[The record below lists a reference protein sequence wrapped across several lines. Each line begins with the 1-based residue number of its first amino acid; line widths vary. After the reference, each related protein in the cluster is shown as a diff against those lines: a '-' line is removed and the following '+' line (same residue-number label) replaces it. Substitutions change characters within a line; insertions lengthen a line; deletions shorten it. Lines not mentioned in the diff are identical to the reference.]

1 MATRK
6 RKTVTRSTVVKR
18 RKPARK
24 RAAKKVA
31 VGAAAARYVI
41 PTILSVFLL
50 IGIGYLGVMGYQ
62 SATRSDFF
70 RLENVYVSGNDR
82 TGFDDIR
89 RVIFAEA
96 ESTGVWNAD
105 YAAMKQ
111 KIEKFPFV
119 KTASVS
125 ASLPS
130 GIKVVI
136 EERVPVAL
144 VRTGSGD
151 FLVDIDAQFLAK
163 AAAGENAF
171 PFYMKGWDETKT
183 EKAHTE
189 NLARLKM
196 FKKVFDELKQFGI
209 ENSVSAADL
218 SNPRV
223 PVVSV
228 KDGDRP
234 INVTLARDNIGKGLR
249 TALDAISGKENR
261 VRSVDAAGVSP
272 VIQFLE
278 F

>member
-6 RKTVTRSTVVKR
+6 RKTTAKSTVVKR
-18 RKPARK
+18 RKPSRK

-31 VGAAAARYVI
+31 VGTAAARYVI
-41 PTILSVFLL
+41 PTILSIFLL

-89 RVIFAEA
+89 RVVFAEA

-105 YAAMKQ
+105 YVAMKQ

-119 KTASVS
+119 KSASVS

-136 EERVPVAL
+136 EERVPIAL

-163 AAAGENAF
+163 AAASENAF
-171 PFYMKGWDETKT
+171 PFYMKGWDEAKT

-196 FKKVFDELKQFGI
+196 FKKVFDELKQFGV
-209 ENSVSAADL
+209 ENSVASADL
-218 SNPRV
+218 SNPRI

-234 INVTLARDNIGKGLR
+234 INVTLARDNIGKGLK

-278 F
+278 Y

>member
-6 RKTVTRSTVVKR
+6 RKTSAKSTVVKR
-18 RKPARK
+18 RKPTRK
-24 RAAKKVA
+24 RTAKRVS
-31 VGAAAARYVI
+31 VGAATAKYVI
-41 PTILSVFLL
+41 PSILSVFLL

-70 RLENVYVSGNDR
+70 RLENVYVTGNNR
-82 TGFDDIR
+82 TGVEDIR
-89 RVIFAEA
+89 RVVFAEA

-105 YAAMKQ
+105 YASMKQ

-119 KTASVS
+119 RTASVS

-130 GIKVVI
+130 GIKVVL
-136 EERVPVAL
+136 EERVPIAV
-144 VRTGSGD
+144 VRTAAGD
-151 FLVDIDAQFLAK
+151 FLVDSEGGFLAK
-163 AAAGENAF
+163 AGAGENAF
-171 PFYMKGWDETKT
+171 PFYMKGWDEAKT
-183 EKAHTE
+183 EKAHNE

-209 ENSVSAADL
+209 ENSVAAADL

-228 KDGDRP
+228 KDGERP
-234 INVTLARDNIGKGLR
+234 IAVTLARDNIGKGLK
-249 TALDAISGKENR
+249 TALDAISGKESK
-261 VRSVDAAGVSP
+261 VRSIDAAGVSP